1 MFPHLSLGELVVLL
15 FVVLLIF
22 GPKRLPELAGSLGRS
37 VKHFK
42 EGLRESAKEEAKPSA
57 TKDNDQSPS

>member
-1 MFPHLSLGELVVLL
+1 MFPHFSLGELVVLL

-42 EGLRESAKEEAKPSA
+42 EGLRESTQEEAKPTAKKENSE
-57 TKDNDQSPS
+57 TPS